1 MSVMP
6 PSDPL
11 PVAKLNISSS
21 KSLPP
26 PRNHHVLPNL
36 GIAPPHKHHAL
47 PYQHE
52 FAKLPPT
59 RPDYEGASA
68 SVGNFLPIL
77 PGIETNTVHQ
87 ENPEEVAARREAQQ
101 ETHLPRGAWICCETV
116 QDSGR
121 RRCSRCQGWKS
132 GRRSLL
138 KSVRKGKKKNN
149 KLGTDKE
156 KHQKHSQQL
165 DSP

>member
-1 MSVMP
+1 MTKSPSLFQNAKLNRVTSPIRLFENPDPPPVGVAVARQVMP

-68 SVGNFLPIL
+68 SVGNFYP
-77 PGIETNTVHQ
+77 
-87 ENPEEVAARREAQQ
+87 
-101 ETHLPRGAWICCETV
+101 
-116 QDSGR
+116 SY
-121 RRCSRCQGWKS
+121 QG
-132 GRRSLL
+132 
-138 KSVRKGKKKNN
+138 
-149 KLGTDKE
+149 
-156 KHQKHSQQL
+156 
-165 DSP
+165 